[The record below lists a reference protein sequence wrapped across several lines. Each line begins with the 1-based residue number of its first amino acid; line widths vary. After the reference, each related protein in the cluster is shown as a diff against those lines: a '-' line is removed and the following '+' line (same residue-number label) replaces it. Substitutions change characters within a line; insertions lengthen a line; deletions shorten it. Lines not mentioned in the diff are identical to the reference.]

1 MEDLFMSYMTERF
14 VKDLKDRPDPLFK
27 PNGPL
32 ITLSR
37 EYGCPSKKL
46 VQLIYEKIKNLY
58 GTSACPWKVV
68 SKEILN
74 EAAQKVGLE
83 PSRLAYVFKDVEKTF
98 MDEVVE
104 SMTTRYYVS
113 DRRIKK
119 AIVEVMN
126 QIARQGHVIIVGRGG
141 VAIAQNMTNA
151 LHIRLFA
158 SVDWRINELME
169 RKGQDEKLTRGQ
181 IAEMDA
187 KRWKLIREFGLTDAD
202 ERSFDLLLNCEKLSL
217 AQMAD
222 AIIGVSLSKGF
233 FASK

>member
-74 EAAQKVGLE
+74 EAAQKVGLD

-126 QIARQGHVIIVGRGG
+126 QIALQGHVIIVGRGG

-169 RKGQDEKLTRGQ
+169 RKSLSEKEARAQ
-181 IAEMDA
+181 ITDLDA
-187 KRWKLIREFGLTDAD
+187 KRWKLIHEFGLPNANDH
-202 ERSFDLLLNCEKLSL
+202 SFDLLLNCEKLSL

-222 AIIGVSLSKGF
+222 AILSLMRSKGMI
-233 FASK
+233 AS